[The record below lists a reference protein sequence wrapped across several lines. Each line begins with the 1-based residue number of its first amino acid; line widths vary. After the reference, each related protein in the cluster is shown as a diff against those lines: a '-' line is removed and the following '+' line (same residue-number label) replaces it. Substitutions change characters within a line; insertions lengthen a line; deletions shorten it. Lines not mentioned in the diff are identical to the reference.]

1 VSQGTT
7 ICQQCVEEIR
17 LAQDRRREG
26 AGEEAQE
33 VPQGC
38 DGDIAAGLA
47 EEIMELG
54 RRADDEAW
62 AAGEGVG
69 LDG

>member
-17 LAQDRRREG
+17 LAQDQRREG

-38 DGDIAAGLA
+38 DGDIADLA
-47 EEIMELG
+47 EEIMRLG
-54 RRADDEAW
+54 RVDDEAW